1 MRYLALACS
10 YDETIAV
17 DGRIDQ
23 ATEAGLRRL
32 VASGRQLVLLSRR
45 PLDELLATLP
55 EHLFVWIVAE
65 YGGLLHHPGTRM
77 GRPLADPIPHA
88 VVQGLRDRE
97 VTPLAVGQVSVAT
110 SQANQAALQEVV
122 QEAGVELEVVADK
135 DQVLAVPAGVDKAT
149 GLDAALQE
157 LELSAHN
164 LVGVGHAATD
174 QGFLGRCAVAV
185 AVANAAEALKQRC
198 DLVTKRPAGAGVVE
212 LVDRLVTEDLA
223 DLDTQLGRYRLLL
236 GHDQDQPVTAPAYGA
251 NLLLAGPSG
260 TGKST
265 LAAGLLE
272 RLAEQDYQVLVLDP
286 EGDHEDFQNAVHLGD
301 RHDPPG
307 IDQLLAA
314 LQEPGQRV
322 VANLLGR
329 RLEELPGYLN
339 QFLRRLPE
347 LRTRTGRPHFLMLE
361 EAHHFLPLPGERGAF
376 VLPRWVDGLIMATV
390 NPEHVSPTALWLAD
404 TVVTFGDAAASGLER
419 YCQAIGEPP
428 PQGAPRKLPAGAAL
442 AFRRAGGRDLVRF
455 QIAGGASER
464 RPHLRRWAESEL
476 DAANSFYFRG
486 PKGRLRLRAAT
497 LQRFVLLAEGVD
509 EDTWQHHLRQGDY
522 SAWFRTATHDEVL
535 AEHAAEVEQGDLPA
549 DQSRQRILT
558 VIRDRYLPAP

>member
-110 SQANQAALQEVV
+110 SQANQAAVQEVV

-164 LVGVGHAATD
+164 LVGVGHAAID

-185 AVANAAEALKQRC
+185 AVANAAEGLKQRC

-236 GHDQDQPVTAPAYGA
+236 GHDQDRPVTVPAYGA

-390 NPEHVSPTALWLAD
+390 NPEHVSPRRCGWPTPWSPSGTRPPPAWSATARPLVSRHPKERPRSSRPGRRLPSAAPAAGTWCGSRSPAGQASAGPICAAGPRANWMLPTASISAAPRGGYGSGRPPSSSSCCSPRAS
-404 TVVTFGDAAASGLER
+404 TRTPGSITCARVTTRPGSAPPPTTRSWPSTPPRSNRATCRPTRAAS
-419 YCQAIGEPP
+419 
-428 PQGAPRKLPAGAAL
+428 
-442 AFRRAGGRDLVRF
+442 
-455 QIAGGASER
+455 AS
-464 RPHLRRWAESEL
+464 
-476 DAANSFYFRG
+476 
-486 PKGRLRLRAAT
+486 
-497 LQRFVLLAEGVD
+497 
-509 EDTWQHHLRQGDY
+509 
-522 SAWFRTATHDEVL
+522 
-535 AEHAAEVEQGDLPA
+535 
-549 DQSRQRILT
+549 SR
-558 VIRDRYLPAP
+558 